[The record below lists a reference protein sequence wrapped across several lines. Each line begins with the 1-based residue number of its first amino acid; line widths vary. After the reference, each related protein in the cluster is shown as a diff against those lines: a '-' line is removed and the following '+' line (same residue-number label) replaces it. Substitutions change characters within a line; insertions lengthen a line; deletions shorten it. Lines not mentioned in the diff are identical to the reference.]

1 MEIFLFNSLNKR
13 ATGASEAEPSKLS
26 NSYRPAR
33 RKKCIHI
40 HFLFSAQSIGSD
52 RCGHASAIKLNHV
65 YATRVSCPI
74 SPLCISF
81 PARHWIPF
89 GISSR
94 SFFSSFFFLLLD
106 LSSAVAVRTISSGLR
121 LERQSRKKN
130 HQWNVSGLKFRPLA
144 DYPKKSRTFCPM
156 IIHRVLLTLVKNNA
170 ILNARGKKYIFY
182 CTTYCFPSL

>member
-1 MEIFLFNSLNKR
+1 MEIFLFNFLNKR

-121 LERQSRKKN
+121 LERQSRKKKSSMECERIEISSVGRLPKKVTDILS
-130 HQWNVSGLKFRPLA
+130 H
-144 DYPKKSRTFCPM
+144 DYPSCSFDFGQK
-156 IIHRVLLTLVKNNA
+156 
-170 ILNARGKKYIFY
+170 
-182 CTTYCFPSL
+182 